1 MSNQRDIHLTKFD
14 DGAVSEVTDTVAV
27 EEPLA
32 IFINGSELATLL
44 YTPQMSLELALGYLL
59 SEGIVKSREDIAALS
74 MKKGSVFITLTSQ
87 IPESSHAAKVITS
100 GCGGGIIFSY
110 PKGVAEIKKVKA
122 GVVATKEKV
131 LALASEF
138 RKKSELFES
147 TGGVHSA
154 LLSDGEGFIAFADDI
169 GRHNAVDK
177 VLGACLLAGVDPKGK
192 LLFSTGRVSSEI
204 LLKCARQGIP
214 VIVSRGA
221 PTSLA
226 VSLGRKLG
234 ITIAGFVRGRRMNI
248 YTHPER
254 LG

>member
-1 MSNQRDIHLTKFD
+1 MSNQREISLYKFD
-14 DGAVSEVTDTVAV
+14 DGTLAQVTDTVAV

-59 SEGIVKSREDIAALS
+59 SEGLISSRDDIASLS
-74 MKKGSVFITLTSQ
+74 MKKGAVFIQLTKS
-87 IPESSHAAKVITS
+87 IPESSHAGKVITS

-110 PKGVAEIKKVKA
+110 PQGVSEIRKVKA
-122 GVVATKEKV
+122 GAVAKIDAV
-131 LALASEF
+131 LGLASEF
-138 RKKSELFES
+138 RKKSELFEQ

-154 LLSDGEGFIAFADDI
+154 ALSDGESFVAFADDI

-177 VLGACLLAGVDPKGK
+177 VLGSCLLAGVSPFGK
-192 LLFSTGRVSSEI
+192 LLFTTGRVSSEI

-214 VIVSRGA
+214 VIISRGA

-234 ITIAGFVRGRRMNI
+234 LTVAGFVRGRRMNI
-248 YTHPER
+248 YTHPGR
-254 LG
+254 LV